1 MKRLNVLTV
10 LILSMIMF
18 SCATFSK
25 KGFRKEV
32 DKLEETNLTMLNGNY
47 SFYPIKRYIGNDKK
61 QNDSVPNSLRY
72 NNAYDF
78 LINENYQ
85 KSREFD
91 SLRMKDNEYQITLNL
106 ENKNS
111 LRIKVFEN
119 SLVIK
124 DTLLAGKYKKGMFFL
139 DNTFLEC
146 RGIPYLFGG
155 CTHNKRRLGLT
166 KSGNLLVNEAVDS
179 SGALLII
186 IAAGY
191 SYNATFEYKK
201 Q

>member
-1 MKRLNVLTV
+1 
-10 LILSMIMF
+10 
-18 SCATFSK
+18 
-25 KGFRKEV
+25 
-32 DKLEETNLTMLNGNY
+32 
-47 SFYPIKRYIGNDKK
+47 
-61 QNDSVPNSLRY
+61 
-72 NNAYDF
+72 
-78 LINENYQ
+78 
-85 KSREFD
+85 
-91 SLRMKDNEYQITLNL
+91 MKDNEYQITLNL

-124 DTLLAGKYKKGMFFL
+124 DTLLAGKYKKGMFYL

-155 CTHNKRRLGLT
+155 CTHSKRRVGLT